1 MAVSTAMREL
11 VLMTTRQVA
20 DAAHVDVSTV
30 RRWVAAGRLRPVV
43 MTPGGYMRF
52 DRTDVD
58 ALLKPSGAA

>member
-1 MAVSTAMREL
+1 MVTGMREL

-20 DAAHVDVSTV
+20 EAARVDTSTV

-52 DRTDVD
+52 DQQDVD
-58 ALLKPSGAA
+58 ALLKPTGGAA